1 MLVVWP
7 APQLLPPPLPAT
19 SPHPRP
25 KHHHNQEAVHRRW
38 EVWRRDGEDGDVFY
52 KERGDGDN
60 DAIMSRNDDKGNMNE
75 KMMNSDEKSENKNSK
90 RGNVVNNMNR
100 KVERR
105 KMKQNINNSED
116 DDDYDLTKFM
126 EDTGGQYNVTPPNAQ
141 LLVYNRIP
149 KCASSTMQ
157 TVLRWCARW
166 LGFEHV
172 SSEVYDERQLKQE
185 ARRRFVQMLTAFN
198 TASPSSP
205 SALSSSSSSSSSS
218 SFSYDRHLYYIDF
231 VAEGA
236 ETHPVYINVVREPI
250 ERFISSFYYVRSKER
265 LARIA
270 AKGHLKVKPSS
281 YWLNRTVEQCVMN
294 GEAECSFVNG
304 TKQETVITYFCG
316 HQEFCKTVGSSEA
329 LQRAKQ
335 VVAERYSV
343 VGLVGHMEMSLQL
356 MQTLVPGFLK
366 GALDFYF
373 NIRKKKE
380 KLNRNSHKPA
390 VPREVRQE
398 LRRRMGNDIDFY
410 NFLRQR
416 LFLQA
421 QTFLTK

>member
-157 TVLRWCARW
+157 TVLRWCVCRFNPLSTRTRFHIHFAYY
-166 LGFEHV
+166 LV
-172 SSEVYDERQLKQE
+172 ILYSSRNL
-185 ARRRFVQMLTAFN
+185 
-198 TASPSSP
+198 
-205 SALSSSSSSSSSS
+205 
-218 SFSYDRHLYYIDF
+218 I
-231 VAEGA
+231 EGA

-281 YWLNRTVEQCVMN
+281 YWLNR
-294 GEAECSFVNG
+294 
-304 TKQETVITYFCG
+304 
-316 HQEFCKTVGSSEA
+316 
-329 LQRAKQ
+329 
-335 VVAERYSV
+335 
-343 VGLVGHMEMSLQL
+343 
-356 MQTLVPGFLK
+356 
-366 GALDFYF
+366 
-373 NIRKKKE
+373 
-380 KLNRNSHKPA
+380 
-390 VPREVRQE
+390 
-398 LRRRMGNDIDFY
+398 
-410 NFLRQR
+410 
-416 LFLQA
+416 
-421 QTFLTK
+421 